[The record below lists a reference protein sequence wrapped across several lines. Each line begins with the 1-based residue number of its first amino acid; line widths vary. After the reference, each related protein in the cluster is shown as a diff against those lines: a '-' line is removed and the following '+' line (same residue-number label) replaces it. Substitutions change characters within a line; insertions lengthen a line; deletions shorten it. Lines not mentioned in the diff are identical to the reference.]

1 MSAVTASLGIN
12 SLSTGIVE
20 KVTTSL
26 KTEAKV
32 LTDYS
37 GAFATAAS
45 IDPIGEFTVSGR
57 GSYPTVA
64 LGIVASG
71 SNIPSSITGGKIV
84 VDKYQQNEKSGEFQT
99 WEIGGKHYPSAA

>member
-20 KVTTSL
+20 KVTTSR
-26 KTEAKV
+26 KSEAKV

-37 GAFATAAS
+37 GAFSTAAT
-45 IDPIGEFTVSGR
+45 IDPVGEFSVSGR
-57 GSYPTVA
+57 GNYPTVA

-71 SNIPSSITGGKIV
+71 GNVPSTITGGKV
-84 VDKYQQNEKSGEFQT
+84 VIDKYQQTEKSGEFQS
-99 WEIGGKHYPSAA
+99 WEISGKHYPSAA

>member
-20 KVTTSL
+20 KVTTSR

-37 GAFATAAS
+37 GAFSAAAM
-45 IDPIGEFTVSGR
+45 IDPVGEFSVSGR

-64 LGIVASG
+64 LGIVWG
-71 SNIPSSITGGKIV
+71 GNVPSSITGGKIV
-84 VDKYQQNEKSGEFQT
+84 IDKYQQSEKSGEFQS
-99 WEIGGKHYPSAA
+99 WEIAGKHYPSAT